1 MNLAA
6 IDSSATKG
14 SSWLHHAAPRAKL
27 AAFALVL
34 SAVIVSWNVLVLAA
48 IGLLLAA
55 VIASTRVPGGL
66 AFSLSMYPAIFA
78 AVFAFSAAPDA
89 ITGAAIILKAVVA
102 ALTAVTLI
110 LTTPYPQVFAP
121 LQKVMPTIV
130 GDAMLMTYRSTF
142 LLLGKFANLL
152 TAVRLR
158 SGLSNGQPV
167 RSAKAI
173 TRALGGL
180 LLYAIDL
187 AQRDHD
193 IMRLRGYEGRLQV
206 TSLQG
211 RSFHADIAL
220 VAAAFL
226 LVSAAVAARAYA
238 DVFNPYSWIAP
249 IASLVVLIVTAGLF
263 RRVR

>member
-34 SAVIVSWNVLVLAA
+34 SAVIVNWNALVIAA

-55 VIASTRVPGGL
+55 VITSARVPGGL

-78 AVFAFSAAPDA
+78 AVFAFSAAPDT
-89 ITGAAIILKAVVA
+89 ITGATIILKAIVA

-130 GDAMLMTYRSTF
+130 GDAMLMTYRSAF

-152 TAVRLR
+152 TAIRLR
-158 SGLSNGQPV
+158 SGLSSGQPV
-167 RSAKAI
+167 KNAKAI

-180 LLYAIDL
+180 LLYSIDL

-193 IMRLRGYEGRLQV
+193 IMRLRGYEGRLRV
-206 TSLQG
+206 TPSQG
-211 RSFHADIAL
+211 RSFYADIAL

-226 LVSAAVAARAYA
+226 LAGAAVAARAYA
-238 DVFNPYSWIAP
+238 DAFNPYSWIAP
-249 IASLVVLIVTAGLF
+249 VVSLVILLATAGLF
-263 RRVR
+263 RRMR

>member
-1 MNLAA
+1 
-6 IDSSATKG
+6 
-14 SSWLHHAAPRAKL
+14 
-27 AAFALVL
+27 LV
-34 SAVIVSWNVLVLAA
+34 IAA

-55 VIASTRVPGGL
+55 VITSARVPGGL

-78 AVFAFSAAPDA
+78 AVFAFSAAPDT
-89 ITGAAIILKAVVA
+89 ITGATIILKAIVA

-130 GDAMLMTYRSTF
+130 GDAMLMTYRSAF

-158 SGLSNGQPV
+158 SGLSGGQPV
-167 RSAKAI
+167 KSAKAI

-180 LLYAIDL
+180 LLYSIDL

-193 IMRLRGYEGRLQV
+193 IMRLRGYEGRLRV
-206 TSLQG
+206 TPSQG
-211 RSFHADIAL
+211 RSFYADIAL

-226 LVSAAVAARAYA
+226 LAGAAVAARAYA
-238 DVFNPYSWIAP
+238 DAFNPYSWIAP
-249 IASLVVLIVTAGLF
+249 VVSLVILLATAGFF
-263 RRVR
+263 RRMR

>member
-6 IDSSATKG
+6 IDSSATRG
-14 SSWLHHAAPRAKL
+14 SSWLHQAAPRAKL
-27 AAFALVL
+27 VAFALVL
-34 SAVIVSWNVLVLAA
+34 SAVIVSWNALVIAA

-55 VIASTRVPGGL
+55 VIASARVPGGL

-78 AVFAFSAAPDA
+78 AVFAFSAAPDV
-89 ITGAAIILKAVVA
+89 ITGATIILKAVVA
-102 ALTAVTLI
+102 ALAAVTLI

-121 LQKVMPTIV
+121 LQKVTPAIV
-130 GDAMLMTYRSTF
+130 GDAMLMTYRSIF

-158 SGLSNGQPV
+158 SGLSNRQPV
-167 RSAKAI
+167 RSGKAM

-193 IMRLRGYEGRLQV
+193 IMRLRGYEGRLKV
-206 TSLQG
+206 TPLQG
-211 RSFHADIAL
+211 RSFRADIAL
-220 VAAAFL
+220 VVAAL
-226 LVSAAVAARAYA
+226 LLAGAAVVMRVYA
-238 DVFNPYSWIAP
+238 DTLNPYSWIAP
-249 IASLVVLIVTAGLF
+249 AAALVILLATAGLSG
-263 RRVR
+263 RMR